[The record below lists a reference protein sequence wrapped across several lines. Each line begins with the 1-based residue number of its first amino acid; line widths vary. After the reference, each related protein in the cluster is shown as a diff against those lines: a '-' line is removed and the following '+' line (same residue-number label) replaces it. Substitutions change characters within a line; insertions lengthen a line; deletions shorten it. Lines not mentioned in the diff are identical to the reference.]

1 MFIKCIHDDQ
11 SGSRI
16 LFSVKMN
23 TNLSML
29 LSSLMIVNI
38 LVLTKVKTTKLAVL
52 LMLYK
57 LYMSEGNFHKLA
69 GYLDTKVLPIF
80 QYDENYFTQ
89 GKIETLEN

>member
-89 GKIETLEN
+89 GKIETQEN